1 MTIIFDIPYIPTSWA
16 SPRLGKHGAFSPT
29 AKAKQDVTLLIKSLY
44 QGEVITDPVQIDFKF
59 YFEPPQSI
67 PKKYL
72 LEYYRNERP
81 CLVQKDCTN
90 LQKFL
95 EDCLQKTVI
104 RNDSRVVKI
113 SSEKLW
119 ANKSHMLVRIE
130 RLFTLPVKNEKE
142 KTK

>member
-1 MTIIFDIPYIPTSWA
+1 MTIIFDIPYLPTSWA
-16 SPRLGKHGAFSPT
+16 SPRLGQASVFSPS
-29 AKAKQDVTLLIKSLY
+29 AKAKKDVILLIKSLY
-44 QGEVITDPVQIDFKF
+44 DGDIIFDPVKVEFKF
-59 YFEPPQSI
+59 YFVPPKAI

-72 LEYYRNERP
+72 PEYYRNERP
-81 CLVQKDCTN
+81 CLVKKDCTN

-95 EDCLQKTVI
+95 EDCLQHTVI

>member
-16 SPRLGKHGAFSPT
+16 SPRLGKASVFSPT
-29 AKAKQDVTLLIKSLY
+29 AKAKKDVKLLIKSLY
-44 QGEVITDPVQIDFKF
+44 KGEIIYDPVKIDFKF
-59 YFEPPQSI
+59 YFVPPRSI
-67 PKKYL
+67 PKKHL
-72 LEYYRNERP
+72 DEFYRNERP

-104 RNDSRVVKI
+104 FNDSRVVKI

-119 ANKSHMLVRIE
+119 ANKTHMLVRVE
-130 RLFTLPVKNEKE
+130 RLFTESAE
-142 KTK
+142 TKKGKIK